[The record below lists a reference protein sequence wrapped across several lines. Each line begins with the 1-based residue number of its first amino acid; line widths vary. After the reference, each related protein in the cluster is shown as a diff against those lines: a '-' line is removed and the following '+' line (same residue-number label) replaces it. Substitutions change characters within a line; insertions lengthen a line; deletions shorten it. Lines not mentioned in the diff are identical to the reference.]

1 MGQLWDIIQA
11 HIDHSPYPP
20 SERQVATRLGVAPN
34 ALSNWKNLRRLPQ
47 PENLLRISS
56 LTGTPYRVVLNAALH
71 DAGYLEEETTNEP
84 PTTNAS
90 GKTSK
95 SRAGTSVVPPSVE
108 GTAARRGPR
117 TRRIEG
123 HEPSKTNTS
132 GTRGTGRRKS
142 DGPRPS

>member
-20 SERQVATRLGVAPN
+20 SERQVATKLGVAPN

-47 PENLLRISS
+47 PENLHRIAQ

-71 DAGYLEEETTNEP
+71 DANYLTEEVNYEP
-84 PTTNAS
+84 PTTTEAL
-90 GKTSK
+90 TSND
-95 SRAGTSVVPPSVE
+95 GTSVVPPSAE
-108 GTAARRGPR
+108 GSAARRGPR
-117 TRRIEG
+117 VRRTEG
-123 HEPSKTNTS
+123 HEPSRTSTS
-132 GTRGTGRRKS
+132 GTRGTGRRRS